1 MPPRLKE
8 VTDPFYGL
16 IPMRP
21 EFPPRA
27 SNGSL
32 PSPFSFLWNTRGEGR
47 LATCTKAT
55 SSACSS
61 TSSPTSSSQELIRRH
76 LVLYPQE
83 HDWIIPA
90 GFSLGCWI
98 FWSTIAVHR
107 EKKLISRQ
115 WWLMFACGRLLRGHI
130 APSPRTR
137 AWKDPEMTVS
147 RHRGRHWR
155 EIKVDK
161 AGLLKVKG
169 LLNQYYIRGRQGD
182 SNYDEHSRVKQNTSI
197 CAMSRYEPGTIQSLG
212 RSIALPSFGSKRF
225 GPS

>member
-1 MPPRLKE
+1 MVWFQCDQNSPQGLPMAAFHPP
-8 VTDPFYGL
+8 FHSCG
-16 IPMRP
+16 
-21 EFPPRA
+21 
-27 SNGSL
+27 
-32 PSPFSFLWNTRGEGR
+32 TREGR
-47 LATCTKAT
+47 EAGHLHQGHKLCM
-55 SSACSS
+55 
-61 TSSPTSSSQELIRRH
+61 LINIIANIIITRINSETPCP
-76 LVLYPQE
+76 LPQE

-90 GFSLGCWI
+90 GFSLCCWI

-115 WWLMFACGRLLRGHI
+115 SWLMFACGRLLRGHI

-161 AGLLKVKG
+161 AGLLKFKG

-182 SNYDEHSRVKQNTSI
+182 SHYDEHSRVKQNTSI